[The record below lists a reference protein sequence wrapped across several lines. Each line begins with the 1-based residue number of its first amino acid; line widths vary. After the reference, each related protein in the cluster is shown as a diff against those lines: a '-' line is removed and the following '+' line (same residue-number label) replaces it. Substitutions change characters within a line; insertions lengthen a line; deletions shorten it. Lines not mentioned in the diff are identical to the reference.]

1 MGVYYP
7 ISLNL
12 NGHKCLVVGGGK
24 VAERKV
30 QTLLD
35 CGANV
40 FVVSPKLTSQL
51 SLLTNSGKIH
61 HLDREYQSIDL
72 AEVFLVISA
81 TNDVQTNRQV
91 AEDCFQRK
99 ILINVVDDLPNCNFI
114 VPATFSR
121 GSLTISVSTEG
132 KSPML
137 ARTIREKLEEQFAPE
152 YGPFLEIMG
161 QVRERAIREIPDE
174 IKRRKIFEYLIKS
187 DLLELI
193 KTGQDHMVKERIEY
207 VFGDSRLEP

>member
-1 MGVYYP
+1 MSEYYT

-12 NGHKCLVVGGGK
+12 IGHKCLVIGGGK

-30 QTLLD
+30 QTLLN

-51 SLLTNSGKIH
+51 ASQADSGIIH
-61 HLDREYQSIDL
+61 YIARKYKSIDL
-72 AEVFLVISA
+72 ADVFLVISA
-81 TNDVQTNRQV
+81 TNDEKTNRLV
-91 AEDCFQRK
+91 AEHCFKQK

-114 VPATFSR
+114 VPATFHR
-121 GSLTISVSTEG
+121 GSLTISISTEG

-137 ARTIREKLEEQFAPE
+137 ARMIREQLEEQFGPE

-161 QVRERAIREIPDE
+161 QVRQRALREIPDE
-174 IKRRKIFEYLIKS
+174 IKRRQIFEQLIKS

-193 KTGQDHMVKERIEY
+193 ISGQNHKVKERIEY
-207 VFGDSRLEP
+207 VFGDSRLKP